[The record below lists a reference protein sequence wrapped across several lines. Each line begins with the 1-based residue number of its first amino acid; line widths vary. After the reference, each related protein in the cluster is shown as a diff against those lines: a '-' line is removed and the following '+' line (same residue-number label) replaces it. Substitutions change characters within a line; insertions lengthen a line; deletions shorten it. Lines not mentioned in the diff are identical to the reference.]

1 MNMSGF
7 SNARTWNK
15 LYQTG
20 DPVETPLHQVGY
32 VTAIEQYGVLVRIP
46 CPGKI
51 DPRCI
56 TPKAS
61 NDSLW
66 VFDHNTVTKA
76 ASCVL

>member
-1 MNMSGF
+1 MYCSKHTYGL
-7 SNARTWNK
+7 AYR
-15 LYQTG
+15 TG

-32 VTAIEQYGVLVRIP
+32 VTSIEQYGVLVRIP
-46 CPGKI
+46 IPGKV

-56 TPKAS
+56 TPRAS

-66 VFDHNTVTKA
+66 VFDHQSVSKA